1 MNNNHQGNRVSL
13 SGIGCIGLIGVGL
26 VGMMIG
32 TCLVGMMIGTC
43 LGGFQFLGCLTFFIE
58 GLTIATLSST
68 TKSAIFNE
76 VVIISNVEH
85 PLKNIMDVNNNT
97 LVVTSLIKYTNKH

>member
-13 SGIGCIGLIGVGL
+13 SGIGCIGLIGVG
-26 VGMMIG
+26 
-32 TCLVGMMIGTC
+32 LVGMMIGTC

-85 PLKNIMDVNNNT
+85 PLKNRMDVNNNT